1 MHLKL
6 QKKKLYLL
14 QPRINKIG
22 RSKLNK
28 NLNAQ
33 TSAYKA
39 QERVYSAISAGAFF
53 ILIGIVYVINLPS
66 NLWNAVVDFFSNF
79 TFARV
84 PSTELYLPAP
94 ISPNSHAV
102 LYGAVFQV
110 CIGLGILQI
119 IMLMLRFTWQS
130 PIGKTAETMG
140 NLVYWFGSAY
150 LVATYLN
157 STTTMSKWF
166 VYWAGILIILGLSF
180 IARAFVLLTKKRWG
194 S

>member
-1 MHLKL
+1 L
-6 QKKKLYLL
+6 
-14 QPRINKIG
+14 
-22 RSKLNK
+22 K

-39 QERVYSAISAGAFF
+39 QERVYSAISAGGFF

-66 NLWNAVVDFFSNF
+66 NLWNAVIEFFNNF
-79 TFARV
+79 TLAQV
-84 PSTELYLPAP
+84 PRTGVYLPAP
-94 ISPNSHAV
+94 ISPASHAV

-119 IMLMLRFTWQS
+119 IMLMLRFTSRS

-157 STTTMSKWF
+157 GTTTISKWF

-180 IARAFVLLTKKRWG
+180 IARSFVLLAKRRM
-194 S
+194 SS

>member
-1 MHLKL
+1 LK
-6 QKKKLYLL
+6 
-14 QPRINKIG
+14 
-22 RSKLNK
+22 K

-39 QERVYSAISAGAFF
+39 RERVYSAISAGAFF

-66 NLWNAVVDFFSNF
+66 NLWNAVVDFFNNF
-79 TFARV
+79 TLAQV
-84 PSTELYLPAP
+84 PRTGVYLPAP
-94 ISPNSHAV
+94 VSPASHAV

-119 IMLMLRFTWQS
+119 IMLVLRVTSWS

-157 STTTMSKWF
+157 STTTISKWF

-180 IARAFVLLTKKRWG
+180 IARAFVLLAKRKI
-194 S
+194 SP

>member
-66 NLWNAVVDFFSNF
+66 SLWDAIVEFFSSL
-79 TFARV
+79 TLAQI
-84 PSTELYLPAP
+84 PSTGIYLPAP
-94 ISPNSHAV
+94 VSPASHTV
-102 LYGAVFQV
+102 LYGAVFQF
-110 CIGLGILQI
+110 CIGLGILQVI
-119 IMLMLRFTWQS
+119 FLVLRLMMNS
-130 PIGKTAETMG
+130 PTGKIAETIG
-140 NLVYWFGSAY
+140 NLVYWFGEGY
-150 LVATYLN
+150 LVTTYLN
-157 STTTMSKWF
+157 STTTISKWF
-166 VYWAGILIILGLSF
+166 VFWAGILIILGLSF
-180 IARAFVLLTKKRWG
+180 IARAFVFLAKRK
-194 S
+194 

>member
-6 QKKKLYLL
+6 QKEKLYLL
-14 QPRINKIG
+14 QPRIIRVG
-22 RSKLNK
+22 RSKLK
-28 NLNAQ
+28 ENLNAQ
-33 TSAYKA
+33 GSVYKA
-39 QERVYSAISAGAFF
+39 RERVYSAISAGAFF

-66 NLWNAVVDFFSNF
+66 NLWNAVVEFFGNF

-94 ISPNSHAV
+94 ISPASHAV

-157 STTTMSKWF
+157 RTTTMSKWF

-180 IARAFVLLTKKRWG
+180 IARSFVLLAKRKWG